1 MSETEQYQDEPPQVA
16 QRVFGSDIIDALAK
30 NSSMVF
36 RAVGKV
42 ESVSVDAKT
51 LEFST
56 VDGKVF
62 TVNSTESSAYRPG
75 QLLELFMT
83 ADDGVLS
90 EAISVHLSEN
100 FSFNAYGKFLDFAKE
115 HPGFFFPQ

>member
-56 VDGKVF
+56 VDGKVRL
-62 TVNSTESSAYRPG
+62 Y
-75 QLLELFMT
+75 LFYLYSFM
-83 ADDGVLS
+83 L
-90 EAISVHLSEN
+90 ISLPYDLALKIV
-100 FSFNAYGKFLDFAKE
+100 FVF
-115 HPGFFFPQ
+115 

>member
-16 QRVFGSDIIDALAK
+16 QRVFGSDIIDAL

-56 VDGKVF
+56 VDGKVRL
-62 TVNSTESSAYRPG
+62 Y
-75 QLLELFMT
+75 LFYLYSFM
-83 ADDGVLS
+83 L
-90 EAISVHLSEN
+90 ISLPYDLALKIV
-100 FSFNAYGKFLDFAKE
+100 FVF
-115 HPGFFFPQ
+115 